1 MANTANNDTG
11 KPGTGK
17 PGNGKPAPKQAQ
29 GGKGKPTPKQAQGG
43 KAVAKRAPAKPVR
56 GKGQQKS
63 RKQGRAAKPG
73 EKRGLLK
80 FLKDVRIEL
89 GKVTWP
95 TRKDLMQSTLVVL
108 VAVAIATAYCFGL
121 DTIFAKTVDVVLSV
135 IK

>member
-11 KPGTGK
+11 KPGASK
-17 PGNGKPAPKQAQ
+17 P
-29 GGKGKPTPKQAQGG
+29 GKGKPTPKQAQGG
-43 KAVAKRAPAKPVR
+43 KAVAKRAPAKPAR

-73 EKRGLLK
+73 EKRGLMK
-80 FLKDVRIEL
+80 FLRDVRIEL

-108 VAVAIATAYCFGL
+108 VAVAIATVYCFGL
-121 DTIFAKTVDVVLSV
+121 DTLFAKTVDVILSV

>member
-11 KPGTGK
+11 KPGASK
-17 PGNGKPAPKQAQ
+17 P
-29 GGKGKPTPKQAQGG
+29 GKGKPTPKQAQGG
-43 KAVAKRAPAKPVR
+43 KAVAKRAAAKPTS
-56 GKGQQKS
+56 GKAQQKS

-73 EKRGLLK
+73 EKRGLMK

-108 VAVAIATAYCFGL
+108 VAVAIATVYCFGL
-121 DTIFAKTVDVVLSV
+121 DTIFAKSVDVILQV